1 MEKKTMLD
9 YIASTPEYIRKNVA
23 DSARLT
29 GPLVEEYVSGGYQ
42 NIWVVA
48 SGSSSN
54 GSWCARQFVR
64 KHLGCEMKILAPFT
78 FVNSENNFGPK
89 DLVVVVSQSGY
100 SVNALEAAEL
110 IKARGRRAIGLT
122 GDLNSDLARLCDVA
136 ADWGVG
142 KETVG
147 YVTRGVT
154 TLALFFML
162 FALEAARRL
171 GRKTPQETE
180 ALKAQ
185 LTAAA
190 GVHEAVQ
197 KAWPAFYAQYYQPLT
212 GMTNAY
218 ICGVGA
224 NFGTA
229 LEGAL
234 KIGETVHIPTA
245 AYEPEEYIH
254 GPNLQLTPA
263 YTVFL
268 IDGGVGSGRIRQIF
282 EGTGIVTP
290 KVFLLTNDPAC
301 QGERVFHVPGNL
313 PEEITPLGYLPVF
326 QLLSYQVTEDLKGW
340 ERHPLVWRMT
350 DAVSAKSPNYV
361 NSPMKTGE

>member
-9 YIASTPEYIRKNVA
+9 YIASSPEYIRKNVA
-23 DSARLT
+23 DSGKLT
-29 GPLVEEYVSGGYQ
+29 QPLVDEYVNGGYQ

-54 GSWCARQFVR
+54 GTWCARQFVR

-78 FVNSENNFGPK
+78 FVNSEHNFGPT
-89 DLVVVVSQSGY
+89 DLVVTVSQSGY
-100 SVNALEAAEL
+100 SVNALEAVEL
-110 IKARGRRAIGLT
+110 IKAKGRRAIGLT
-122 GDLNSDLARLCDVA
+122 GDLNSDLAKICDVT

-147 YVTRGVT
+147 YVTRGVA

-162 FALEAARRL
+162 FALEAAQRL
-171 GRKTPQETE
+171 GRKTPQEAE
-180 ALKAQ
+180 ELKAQ
-185 LTAAA
+185 LMAAA
-190 GVHEAVQ
+190 DAHEAAQ
-197 KAWPAFYAQYYQPLT
+197 RAWPDFYAKHYQPLT

-218 ICGVGA
+218 VCGVGA

-234 KIGETVHIPTA
+234 KMGETVHIPTA
-245 AYEPEEYIH
+245 AYETEEYIH

-268 IDGGVGSGRIRQIF
+268 IDGGVGSARIRQIF
-282 EGTGIVTP
+282 EGTKIATP
-290 KVFLLTNDPAC
+290 KVFLITGDGSY
-301 QGERVFHVPGNL
+301 QGENVFCVPNDL
-313 PEEITPLGYLPVF
+313 PEEITPLCYLPLF

-340 ERHPLVWRMT
+340 ERHPLVHKMN

-361 NSPMKTGE
+361 NSPMKTGA